1 MNLELAPPQ
10 SLYQMPR
17 WPSSRLWRLA
27 LPAMRHLLLYWF
39 VPSPRPYRRNRRSAG
54 IATASHAQRF
64 RAEVVGRL
72 STGLCCR
79 SRGCFVTNVTV
90 EVPHLPALD
99 AGVRETGW

>member
-1 MNLELAPPQ
+1 MNLELVPPQ
-10 SLYQMPR
+10 NLYQMPR

-39 VPSPRPYRRNRRSAG
+39 VPSPRPYRHNRRSAG
-54 IATASHAQRF
+54 IATASHARRF

-90 EVPHLPALD
+90 EVPPLLALD